1 MFQIAKPY
9 RSTIALFL
17 LILFMT
23 FTAGC
28 NYYRVTTHYQEDGDL
43 TEKLNKSLN
52 KENLV
57 LFVKG
62 SQTFLA
68 QSIDF
73 DQRSITAELDSLPI
87 ELQWLHD
94 EMALSGTNRF
104 NAKKHGTIVHEVR
117 IYPDQNEP
125 LAPGVIS
132 VPIDNVKRIDIYDH
146 DTAKEILSWTA
157 VAAGIFGVFV
167 LIVALTKSSCPYIFA
182 HDGQSFQFEGESYG
196 GAIFKPLERMD
207 YIPLTKIDQTST
219 IKKVRISNQL
229 QERQYINQVKMIELV
244 TPAGVS
250 ALIDQYGNAHTYQK
264 PYSPIKATADEK
276 DFSDQLT
283 SKEEGR
289 FLFDTGQTG
298 NSHIDLEFPNQDR
311 PAKLIINAKGSLWF
325 DYLYGEFSKL
335 FGDYY
340 PNFIDLQHRRD
351 RDDLQQWI
359 HDQDLLLTV
368 YEQTIGGWQMID
380 RFEMVGPLGEGRDM
394 VMTIPVNKDAQD
406 TRTFRIETG
415 FMLWDL
421 NYAALD
427 YTPNQIL
434 EYNTLDP
441 QQVLDQHGNDGVP
454 AILLDDSQ
462 YLEQLEIGDF
472 VNIDFETSQHHST
485 ISPHYFLAV
494 KGYYEHVR
502 DFVGGPEW
510 YKLTAFKNPG
520 HFTRFSRQ
528 VFQAIPTDFYA
539 VNSETY

>member
-1 MFQIAKPY
+1 MFHIAKPY
-9 RSTIALFL
+9 RSTIAFFL

-23 FTAGC
+23 FITGC
-28 NYYRVTTHYQEDGDL
+28 NYYRVKTHYQEDGNL

-57 LFVKG
+57 LFVKD

-68 QSIDF
+68 QRIDF
-73 DQRSITAELDSLPI
+73 DQQFITAELDSLPI

-104 NAKKHGTIVHEVR
+104 NAKKHGSIVHEVR
-117 IYPDQNEP
+117 IYPDQNQP

-132 VPIDNVKRIDIYDH
+132 LPIEQIKRIDIYDH

-157 VAAGIFGVFV
+157 VLAGIFGVFV
-167 LIVALTKSSCPYIFA
+167 LIIALTKSSCPYVYA
-182 HDGQSFQFEGESYG
+182 HDGQNFQFQGESYG

-207 YIPLTKIDQTST
+207 YIPLTKIDKASS
-219 IKKVRISNQL
+219 IKQVRISNQL
-229 QERQYINQVKMIELV
+229 KERQHINQVKMIELV

-250 ALIDQYGNAHTYQK
+250 ALIDQYGYAHTYQK
-264 PYSPIKATADEK
+264 PYSPVKAMADQK
-276 DFSDQLT
+276 DYSDQLT
-283 SKEEGR
+283 SKKEGR

-298 NSHIDLEFPNQDR
+298 NSHIDLEFPNLDQ

-340 PNFIDLQHRRD
+340 TNFIDLQHRRD

-368 YEQTIGGWQMID
+368 YEKTNEGWQLID

-394 VMTIPVNKDAQD
+394 VMTIPSNQDTQD
-406 TRTFRIETG
+406 TRILRIETG

-427 YTPNQIL
+427 YTTNQIL
-434 EYNTLDP
+434 AYNKLDP
-441 QQVLDQHGNDGVP
+441 QQALDQHGNDGVP
-454 AILLDDSQ
+454 ALLLDDSQ

-472 VNIDFETSQHHST
+472 VDIDFETSKHHSLV
-485 ISPHYFLAV
+485 SPHYFLAV

-528 VFQAIPTDFYA
+528 VFQGIPTDFYA
-539 VNSETY
+539 VNSEAY